1 MGIEVFLPRFR
12 ASYVK
17 LDKPHPASKKSE
29 KLVYSLVAL
38 FDKGTDLSA
47 LKKAEAEALKAKF
60 EDKAEAV
67 YKHPKYKSPFKDQS
81 ELVDVEG
88 NQRPGTQAGNIFL
101 NLANESK
108 PLIVGP
114 DAQPIIDIRD
124 FYSGCYARAKVEVYS
139 WDHPEGGRGTTF
151 SILGVQKL
159 ADGEKLGGTGGR
171 AEVSDFEPVAVEGA
185 QDSSDLFK

>member
-1 MGIEVFLPRFR
+1 M
-12 ASYVK
+12 
-17 LDKPHPASKKSE
+17 
-29 KLVYSLVAL
+29 
-38 FDKGTDLSA
+38 
-47 LKKAEAEALKAKF
+47 
-60 EDKAEAV
+60 